1 MDKFVDYIIFIGGFL
16 IFLGFLKIFR
26 GIYIGYLIDRGTFR
40 DKELDEF
47 PLPCINEDDYENI
60 IERLI
65 TFVSQID
72 NNTECCLTLN
82 ISDINC
88 LVCNG
93 LIPVKPYH
101 LKSKNGLLF
110 YYFEL
115 NRLFK
120 KEMSYAGP
128 DGVYYGINEILLS
141 RKIPYATSDRFFT
154 ETEIFVREDFVY
166 PDPPA
171 NKLEEWLREKESKL
185 IRVRGNFICKSLFVR
200 SLFNSDLNLAEE
212 EIIAALKKVTSLEI
226 VNNQLIFQANRE
238 VRELL

>member
-1 MDKFVDYIIFIGGFL
+1 MDKFVDYIIFLGGFL

-26 GIYIGYLIDRGTFR
+26 GIYIGYLIDQGTFR

-47 PLPCINEDDYENI
+47 PLPCINKDDYENI
-60 IERLI
+60 VEKIA
-65 TFVSQID
+65 TFVSQLD
-72 NNTECCLTLN
+72 NNIECCLTLN
-82 ISDINC
+82 NNDINC

-93 LIPVKPYH
+93 LTPVKPYH
-101 LKSKNGLLF
+101 IKSENGLLF

-120 KEMSYAGP
+120 QEMSYAGP

-141 RKIPYATSDRFFT
+141 RKIPYATSDRVFT

-171 NKLEEWLREKESKL
+171 NKLEEWFREKESKL
-185 IRVRGNFICKSLFVR
+185 IRGAFIYRSLFIR
-200 SLFNSDLNLAEE
+200 SLFNSDLNLSEE

-226 VNNQLIFQANRE
+226 VNNQLIFQANGESRE
-238 VRELL
+238 VL